1 MYMYTHIYTQTHMH
15 MYTHIYTQTHMY
27 IYIYTHIYTHRHI
40 CMCIYIY
47 IHTDTCMCVHIY
59 IHTDTYVYVCA
70 VLCLVTQ
77 LCPALI
83 PWTVALKAPLS
94 RGILHPRILEWV
106 AMPSPPG
113 DLPKPGIKPRSPT
126 LHTDFLPS
134 EPPGKRIYM
143 KHDSTFQK
151 GILPFMTTWMNLED
165 IMLVK

>member
-1 MYMYTHIYTQTHMH
+1 MYMYI
-15 MYTHIYTQTHMY
+15 
-27 IYIYTHIYTHRHI
+27 HIYTHRH
-40 CMCIYIY
+40 
-47 IHTDTCMCVHIY
+47 TCMCMHIY

-77 LCPALI
+77 LCPTLI

-94 RGILHPRILEWV
+94 RGILHPRILEWI

-113 DLPKPGIKPRSPT
+113 DLPKLGIKPRSPT
-126 LHTDFLPS
+126 LQTDFLPS
-134 EPPGKRIYM
+134 EPPGKHIYM
-143 KHDSTFQK
+143 KHNSTFQK